1 MNKVSLALIGKLI
14 KLYEL
19 EDRSEEVFIS
29 METTPMPYTDKDF
42 MFVDEAGSDAQKLR
56 KAKQNQYQFFEQ
68 SDLIPK
74 ISRIWQTKV
83 GEFSKLSSV
92 YEHVLKRVIP
102 LEEALTPE
110 QIQEYEEA
118 KLILNSEKKQT
129 YDDFKDEFQKQEND
143 LLEVKLELISS
154 KDPEKNDLLNQ
165 KKQILERRLDDLEQ
179 EWIAQGHKNEIKN
192 ALATFSRL
200 DNIKNGSVLRE
211 WNQAKDD
218 FSKFTENAIFSGI
231 TYKPTYY
238 RPVNFNDKEEGKSG
252 WKKVTITEDE
262 VDELAALA
270 RRSFFTGDQ
279 HSADDNDNMEYD
291 IRKISVEII
300 DLNIDRPW
308 FKPDMLM
315 QRNWRLPDSD
325 TMLST
330 DEKGK
335 AQSLPAY
342 IMSLLMARNVDV
354 ELAQTKNNTKKLQQI
369 QAMSVP
375 LQIGPMLL
383 DVPKKKSAKSIKK
396 ISMPRQLNAE
406 KANLFR
412 INMKEMNKLDIR
424 EKKTSHMKTAE
435 VNKNLMLFE
444 PKFKMITLNTT
455 KSTQPVVASN
465 IITSKAVIK
474 AMPIPAVTRKVF
486 GFKGHVEGEG
496 LAGKKVT
503 VRFLNL
509 DKRANSKVIK
519 TDVNGN
525 YVAMLSCG
533 DYKIV
538 INRDG
543 YLPFEK
549 TYRISKGQKHMRHID
564 IYLQPEPSAIVNES
578 DLEKQYEG
586 YLLLGYKCRKLPKL
600 PNPKPELINE

>member
-14 KLYEL
+14 KHYEL

-29 METTPMPYTDKDF
+29 LETTPMPYTDKDF
-42 MFVDEAGSDAQKLR
+42 MFVDEAGNDAQKLR
-56 KAKQNQYQFFEQ
+56 EAKQNQYQFFEQ

-74 ISRIWQTKV
+74 VSRVWQTNL
-83 GEFSKLSSV
+83 GEFSKLSNV
-92 YEHVLKRVIP
+92 YEYVLKRVIP
-102 LEEALTPE
+102 LKEALNPE

-118 KLILNSEKKQT
+118 NQVLKSDRKQT
-129 YDDFKDEFQKQEND
+129 YNEFKNRYQELENE
-143 LLEVKLELISS
+143 LLDVKLELISS
-154 KDPEKNDLLNQ
+154 ENPDKTDLLNQ
-165 KKQILERRLDDLEQ
+165 KKKILEERLDDLEK
-179 EWIAQGHKNEIKN
+179 EWIAHGHKNEIKN
-192 ALATFSRL
+192 ALATFTRL
-200 DNIKNGSVLRE
+200 DNIKNSSVQRE
-211 WNQAKDD
+211 WSQAKDD
-218 FSKFTENAIFSGI
+218 FINFTEDAIFSGI

-238 RPVNFNDKEEGKSG
+238 RPVNFNDKEEGQSG

-262 VDELAALA
+262 IDELAALA

-279 HSADDNDNMEYD
+279 HTADDDMEYD
-291 IRKISVEII
+291 IKKISVEII

-315 QRNWRLPDSD
+315 QRNWRLPDND

-330 DEKGK
+330 EDKGK
-335 AQSLPAY
+335 EQMLPAY

-354 ELAQTKNNTKKLQQI
+354 ELAQTQNNQKKLQQI
-369 QAMSVP
+369 QATAAP

-383 DVPKKKSAKSIKK
+383 DVPKNQSAKSIKK
-396 ISMPRQLNAE
+396 VSMPRKLNAA

-412 INMKEMNKLDIR
+412 KNMKEMNKLDTR
-424 EKKTSHMKTAE
+424 KKKASHIKTAE

-444 PKFKMITLNTT
+444 PQFKMKTLKATSS
-455 KSTQPVVASN
+455 KQPVMASN
-465 IITSKAVIK
+465 VISSKAVIK
-474 AMPIPAVTRKVF
+474 PITIPAVTQKVF

-496 LAGKKVT
+496 LAGKQVT
-503 VRFLNL
+503 VRFFNL
-509 DKRANSKVIK
+509 HKKGNSKVIK
-519 TDVNGN
+519 TDTNGN
-525 YVAMLSCG
+525 YVARLARG

-538 INRDG
+538 INREG

-549 TYRISKGQKHMRHID
+549 IYRVRKGQKNMRQVD
-564 IYLQPEPSAIVNES
+564 IHLQPEPSAEVNES